1 MEECKIQQMQLIQF
15 KEYFG
20 IDEQTVKRWIHKKAF
35 PAYKQGGKWYVDIPA
50 YYKWREQEHINS
62 YKYA

>member
-1 MEECKIQQMQLIQF
+1 MEECKIQQMQLRQF

-35 PAYKQGGKWYVDIPA
+35 PAYKQGGKLVC
-50 YYKWREQEHINS
+50 
-62 YKYA
+62 